1 MHGVVTCMLLGSLS
15 GVGANGLPAHV
26 SFAAQKL
33 IKTDQ
38 RRNVDDALMA
48 EQFHGLRKGFRIDF
62 VFADS
67 IASELDDDPLL
78 LSQRGCRPA
87 LPARLQA
94 GGTSPCR

>member
-1 MHGVVTCMLLGSLS
+1 ML
-15 GVGANGLPAHV
+15 VGHV
-26 SFAAQKL
+26 QEDRCRRV
-33 IKTDQ
+33 ITDQ